1 MKIAVIGT
9 GLIGSQVV
17 DRLVA
22 AGHDAAGH
30 SRATGV
36 DLLTGEGLDQA
47 VRGAEV
53 VVDVTNSPT
62 FDEASIDFFRT
73 SVTNLLA
80 AAHAAGARHVVAL
93 SIVGVD
99 QVPDVAY
106 YRAKTLQEDLVK
118 AGPIPYTIVRATQFM
133 EFVPA
138 VLDFTTD
145 GDVVRLPSTPIQPIS
160 SAEVAAAVAEAA
172 TGAPLGGTRD
182 VGGPEVFPL
191 DELGR
196 ITLAVTG
203 DGRRVVTDETAGLFA
218 AVKGDVLTGGRRAT
232 TRYRDWLQFR

>member
-36 DLLTGEGLDQA
+36 DLLTEEGLDQA
-47 VRGAEV
+47 
-53 VVDVTNSPT
+53 
-62 FDEASIDFFRT
+62 
-73 SVTNLLA
+73 
-80 AAHAAGARHVVAL
+80 
-93 SIVGVD
+93 
-99 QVPDVAY
+99 
-106 YRAKTLQEDLVK
+106 
-118 AGPIPYTIVRATQFM
+118 
-133 EFVPA
+133 
-138 VLDFTTD
+138 
-145 GDVVRLPSTPIQPIS
+145 VRLPSTPIQPIS

-172 TGAPLGGTRD
+172 TEAPLGGARE
-182 VGGPEVFPL
+182 VGCPEVVPP

-196 ITLAVTG
+196 ITLAATG

-218 AVKGDVLTGGRRAT
+218 AVKGDVLTGGRPAT
-232 TRYRDWLQFR
+232 TRYRDWLQSR